1 MSFSEAKEYDDKLTV
16 REKCMFFKHQY
27 YNFIL
32 KSNHE
37 MYEKFNTE
45 ENLTMLRRI
54 IHIFNTF
61 LRLSIINDTDISYIT
76 KLINGLIY
84 QTPWDEEGIT
94 LLTLNKVLTYLSIKY
109 PENVE
114 LENSITEYPLET
126 SVLDEMIKLNSL
138 DLLENDEYYK
148 TQD

>member
-1 MSFSEAKEYDDKLTV
+1 
-16 REKCMFFKHQY
+16 
-27 YNFIL
+27 
-32 KSNHE
+32 

-138 DLLENDEYYK
+138 DLLENDEFYK
-148 TQD
+148 RQD